1 MQHIVNELKTLISH
15 GVKRH
20 PLPIKVGN
28 SIRIGS
34 VVIRQLKD
42 KSFILF
48 DSKQKAQIGSVYSK
62 HSALALAKLYT
73 EEKDLRFVLTLDSKL
88 QKHDLDARYYQHSI
102 DKTEDELKKDVLDT
116 RLGVAYEELRII
128 TSKLEQIIFN

>member
-1 MQHIVNELKTLISH
+1 MQHLVNELKTLISH
-15 GVKRH
+15 GVKQH
-20 PLPIKVGN
+20 PLPVKVGN
-28 SIRIGS
+28 SIRIGP

-48 DSKQKAQIGSVYSK
+48 DSKEQIQIGSVYSK

-73 EEKDLRFVLTLDSKL
+73 EHKDIDFVISLDKKL
-88 QKHDLDARYYQHSI
+88 QKHDLDARYYQHSM
-102 DKTEDELKKDVLDT
+102 DKTEDITKKDILDT
-116 RLGVAYEELRII
+116 RLSVAHDELRII

>member
-1 MQHIVNELKTLISH
+1 MQHLVNELKTLISH
-15 GVKRH
+15 GVKQH
-20 PLPIKVGN
+20 PLPVKVGN

-48 DSKQKAQIGSVYSK
+48 DSKEQIQIGSVYSK

-73 EEKDLRFVLTLDSKL
+73 EHKDIDFVISLDKKL
-88 QKHDLDARYYQHSI
+88 QKHDLDARYYQHSM
-102 DKTEDELKKDVLDT
+102 DKTEDITKKDILDT
-116 RLGVAYEELRII
+116 RLSVAHDELRII
-128 TSKLEQIIFN
+128 TNKLEQIIFN